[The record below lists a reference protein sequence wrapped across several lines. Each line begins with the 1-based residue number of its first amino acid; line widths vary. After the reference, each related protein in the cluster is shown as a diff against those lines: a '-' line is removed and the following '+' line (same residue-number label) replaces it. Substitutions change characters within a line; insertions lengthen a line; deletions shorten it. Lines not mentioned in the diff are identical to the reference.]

1 MTTERLQPALHLP
14 RLRPDQW
21 RIVSHPAKVKVL
33 AMGRRWG
40 KTVLGGAV
48 GLVTAASGG
57 RVAWIVPTYKNGR
70 PLWRWAEAAVGHL
83 KKAGLV
89 RVNRSERTIEFANGG
104 FLAIYS
110 MDNEDSIRGESFHL
124 VIVDEA
130 AKISETAW
138 TDAIQPTLADT
149 GGDAILISTP
159 RGRNWFWIEFQRGKS
174 DMARGAAE
182 QASFTAPSSDN
193 PSPKIRRAA
202 ELART
207 RVPART
213 YRQEWL
219 AEFVEDGGGVFRRVD
234 EAATATRQDR
244 AVPGHLYVMGVDWGK
259 SEDYTVLTVVDVT
272 AGEQVLQDRFNQLDY
287 TTTQVGRLMAVY
299 SRFRP
304 ALVGVEQ
311 NSIGVPLIEQ
321 LERKGLPVVP
331 FVTTNASKKEAID
344 ALALLLEQEDLR
356 ILDDEVLKAELK
368 SYESTRLPS
377 GLLRYSAPEGLHDDT
392 VVALAIAVYLATG
405 DDTEGEAVIHEER
418 VEISD
423 YGDG

>member
-1 MTTERLQPALHLP
+1 
-14 RLRPDQW
+14 
-21 RIVSHPAKVKVL
+21 
-33 AMGRRWG
+33 
-40 KTVLGGAV
+40 
-48 GLVTAASGG
+48 
-57 RVAWIVPTYKNGR
+57 
-70 PLWRWAEAAVGHL
+70 
-83 KKAGLV
+83 
-89 RVNRSERTIEFANGG
+89 
-104 FLAIYS
+104 
-110 MDNEDSIRGESFHL
+110 
-124 VIVDEA
+124 
-130 AKISETAW
+130 
-138 TDAIQPTLADT
+138 
-149 GGDAILISTP
+149 
-159 RGRNWFWIEFQRGKS
+159 
-174 DMARGAAE
+174 
-182 QASFTAPSSDN
+182 
-193 PSPKIRRAA
+193 
-202 ELART
+202 
-207 RVPART
+207 
-213 YRQEWL
+213 
-219 AEFVEDGGGVFRRVD
+219 
-234 EAATATRQDR
+234 
-244 AVPGHLYVMGVDWGK
+244 MGVDWGK

-272 AGEQVLQDRFNQLDY
+272 AGEQVFQDRFNQLDY

-299 SRFRP
+299 NRFRP